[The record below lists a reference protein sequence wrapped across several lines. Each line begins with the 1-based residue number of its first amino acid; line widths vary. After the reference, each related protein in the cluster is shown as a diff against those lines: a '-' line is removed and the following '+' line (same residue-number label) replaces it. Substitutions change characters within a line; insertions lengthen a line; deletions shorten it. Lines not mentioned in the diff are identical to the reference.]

1 METTLETGFKNLFEK
16 NQINIWT
23 IGNTGA
29 RNPLRLPGV
38 FSIYTQSQSYGHLA
52 NSKENQARFTHDLS
66 LHGLAN
72 YSDKI
77 STAAII
83 ARKFRYVFEK
93 FGFIYPEKNKKLGNK
108 LPGPADTITPLG
120 KTFLAA
126 ETLDAQQECYLRGLI
141 TPIETLSD
149 SNFFS
154 PLLWTIKVL
163 LALEKRTGSCD
174 LSYIEFVTCVQT
186 TSPNYDIDK
195 IIDMILSIRDLRKNA
210 VNKKKF
216 DKTTKETVA
225 KNYDKKIHNFDDYG
239 DLNIRYLVC
248 TGILKRAGRG
258 ITIVSEYKDI
268 AKELVKGVTSSDSY
282 MDLVVQHCNGAKL
295 PQDNLQTA
303 IKLMKNYQNALKSNN
318 VKYSIPPL
326 SLDTVKNVNIIISS
340 LKSALSKFNE
350 DQYALRQ
357 KEEWFEIY
365 NYMLC
370 LIKNNGHKR
379 SIGADKYVQVPTSE
393 AASYLEWTTWRS
405 FLAIDHILNQPYEAR
420 GFKIDQDYLPVGT
433 APGNGP
439 DLFFE
444 FKNFALVIEVTM
456 STNSRQEAMEGEP
469 VRRHVAD
476 YVEKYS
482 DKPVIG
488 IFIAN
493 KIDSNTA
500 ETFRVGIWYTKNDK
514 RLTLKIVPFTL
525 PQFAEYFKYMF
536 ENDKA
541 TPEQVVQLFKECLRA
556 KDGKYAPEWKKA
568 INDIVQEEIN
578 S

>member
-1 METTLETGFKNLFEK
+1 
-16 NQINIWT
+16 
-23 IGNTGA
+23 
-29 RNPLRLPGV
+29 
-38 FSIYTQSQSYGHLA
+38 
-52 NSKENQARFTHDLS
+52 
-66 LHGLAN
+66 
-72 YSDKI
+72 
-77 STAAII
+77 
-83 ARKFRYVFEK
+83 
-93 FGFIYPEKNKKLGNK
+93 
-108 LPGPADTITPLG
+108 
-120 KTFLAA
+120 
-126 ETLDAQQECYLRGLI
+126 
-141 TPIETLSD
+141 
-149 SNFFS
+149 
-154 PLLWTIKVL
+154 
-163 LALEKRTGSCD
+163 
-174 LSYIEFVTCVQT
+174 
-186 TSPNYDIDK
+186 
-195 IIDMILSIRDLRKNA
+195 
-210 VNKKKF
+210 
-216 DKTTKETVA
+216 
-225 KNYDKKIHNFDDYG
+225 
-239 DLNIRYLVC
+239 
-248 TGILKRAGRG
+248 
-258 ITIVSEYKDI
+258 
-268 AKELVKGVTSSDSY
+268 

-326 SLDTVKNVNIIISS
+326 SLDTVKNVNNIISS

-536 ENDKA
+536 ENNKA